1 MRMSSSLSRTMIVI
15 MLLSSGACRDQRATS
30 GAATADSSATP
41 ATSTTATTATNT
53 LVISRHDDRV
63 FAGGIA
69 PPAEKF
75 TNEAASDA
83 KAADA
88 GATLFT
94 GMNCDGCHGGG
105 AVGAVG
111 PSLTDGRW
119 RYGGA
124 DVDIYRSIAEGRPK
138 GMPAFGGVLQP
149 AMIWR
154 LVVYIKS
161 LPLPNDVSTE
171 SWQ

>member
-1 MRMSSSLSRTMIVI
+1 MR
-15 MLLSSGACRDQRATS
+15 LLSSNVRT
-30 GAATADSSATP
+30 
-41 ATSTTATTATNT
+41 T
-53 LVISRHDDRV
+53 LVIAALAASACREQTAVPATAASSGASENALVISKHADRV

-69 PPAEKF
+69 PPAERV
-75 TNEAASDA
+75 TNTAAQNA
-83 KAADA
+83 KAADE

-94 GMNCDGCHGGG
+94 SMNCDGCHGGG

-124 DVDIYRSIAEGRPK
+124 DADIYRSIAEGRPK
-138 GMPAFGGVLQP
+138 GMPSFGGVLQP

-154 LVVYIKS
+154 LVAYIKS
-161 LPLPNDVSTE
+161 LPPPKDAPTE
-171 SWQ
+171 SW

>member
-1 MRMSSSLSRTMIVI
+1 MKNLPPRSRS
-15 MLLSSGACRDQRATS
+15 MLAVLVLAFVACREQKGIPAAT
-30 GAATADSSATP
+30 TADSVGT
-41 ATSTTATTATNT
+41 ATSAASTTTNA
-53 LVISRHDDRV
+53 LVISRHEDRI

-69 PPAEKF
+69 SPPETF
-75 TNEAASDA
+75 TNSAAQDA

-88 GATLFT
+88 GAALFT

-124 DVDIYRSIAEGRPK
+124 DADVYRSIAEGRPK

-154 LVVYIKS
+154 LVAYLKS
-161 LPLPNDVSTE
+161 LPAPKDAPTE
-171 SWQ
+171 SW

>member
-1 MRMSSSLSRTMIVI
+1 MNSPSWRSGRDAALAILSLTSV
-15 MLLSSGACRDQRATS
+15 ACREQTDLP
-30 GAATADSSATP
+30 AASMP
-41 ATSTTATTATNT
+41 AGTENAI
-53 LVISRHDDRV
+53 VISRREGRI

-69 PPAEKF
+69 PAAEKV
-75 TNEAASDA
+75 TNFAEHDA
-83 KAADA
+83 KSANA
-88 GATLFT
+88 GAKLFT

-124 DVDIYRSIAEGRPK
+124 DADIFRSIAEGRPK

-149 AMIWR
+149 PMIWR
-154 LVVYIKS
+154 LVAYIKS
-161 LPLPNDVSTE
+161 LPPPKDVATE
-171 SWQ
+171 TW

>member
-1 MRMSSSLSRTMIVI
+1 MTHFPSRSRSRAALVI
-15 MLLSSGACRDQRATS
+15 LVLASAACREQTS
-30 GAATADSSATP
+30 VP
-41 ATSTTATTATNT
+41 ATATTAGTENA
-53 LVISRHDDRV
+53 LVISRHEDRI
-63 FAGGIA
+63 FAGGLA
-69 PPAEKF
+69 PPVEKF
-75 TNEAASDA
+75 TNSATNDA
-83 KAADA
+83 KAAEA

-119 RYGGA
+119 RYGGTDA
-124 DVDIYRSIAEGRPK
+124 DIFRSIAEGRPK

-154 LVVYIKS
+154 LVAYIKS
-161 LPLPNDVSTE
+161 LPPPKDVPTE
-171 SWQ
+171 SW

>member
-1 MRMSSSLSRTMIVI
+1 MTSRC
-15 MLLSSGACRDQRATS
+15 LSSRLRCSLAIVAL
-30 GAATADSSATP
+30 AATACREQTAIPVTAASGSATQN
-41 ATSTTATTATNT
+41 A
-53 LVISRHDDRV
+53 LVISKHDDRI

-69 PPAEKF
+69 PPAERVSNTAAK
-75 TNEAASDA
+75 NE
-83 KAADA
+83 KAAEE

-94 GMNCDGCHGGG
+94 SMNCDGCHGGG

-124 DVDIYRSIAEGRPK
+124 DADIYRSIAEGRPK

-149 AMIWR
+149 AMVWR
-154 LVVYIKS
+154 LVAYIKS
-161 LPLPNDVSTE
+161 LPKPKDAPTE
-171 SWQ
+171 SW

>member
-1 MRMSSSLSRTMIVI
+1 MKILPSRSGTLLA
-15 MLLSSGACRDQRATS
+15 MLVLALVACREQKDKPAET
-30 GAATADSSATP
+30 TADSTGAV
-41 ATSTTATTATNT
+41 ASTTTNA

-69 PPAEKF
+69 PPAERF
-75 TNEAASDA
+75 TNSAAHDA

-88 GATLFT
+88 GAALFT

-124 DVDIYRSIAEGRPK
+124 DADIYRSIAEGRPK

-149 AMIWR
+149 PMIWR
-154 LVVYIKS
+154 LVAYIKS
-161 LPLPNDVSTE
+161 LPAPKDVPTE
-171 SWQ
+171 SW

>member
-1 MRMSSSLSRTMIVI
+1 MRLFSLHRVVALV
-15 MLLSSGACRDQRATS
+15 ML
-30 GAATADSSATP
+30 AATASACREQSAASPASATKS
-41 ATSTTATTATNT
+41 AENA

-63 FAGGIA
+63 FAGGLM
-69 PPAEKF
+69 PPAERVV
-75 TNEAASDA
+75 NSEAHNA
-83 KAADA
+83 KAAEE

-94 GMNCDGCHGGG
+94 SMNCDGCHGGG

-124 DVDIYRSIAEGRPK
+124 DADIFRSIAEGRPK
-138 GMPAFGGVLQP
+138 GMPSFGGALQP

-154 LVVYIKS
+154 LVAYIKS
-161 LPLPNDVSTE
+161 LPAPKDVPTE
-171 SWQ
+171 SW

>member
-1 MRMSSSLSRTMIVI
+1 MTHFPSRSRSWTRSALA
-15 MLLSSGACRDQRATS
+15 MLVLASTACRKQAS
-30 GAATADSSATP
+30 VPASATAAG
-41 ATSTTATTATNT
+41 AENA
-53 LVISRHDDRV
+53 LVISRHDDRI

-69 PPAEKF
+69 PPAERF
-75 TNEAASDA
+75 TNSAAHDA
-83 KAADA
+83 KAAEA

-124 DVDIYRSIAEGRPK
+124 DADIFRSIAEGRPK

-154 LVVYIKS
+154 LVAYIKS
-161 LPLPNDVSTE
+161 LPPPKDVPTE
-171 SWQ
+171 SW

>member
-1 MRMSSSLSRTMIVI
+1 MTHFPSRYRSRAVLAIVV
-15 MLLSSGACRDQRATS
+15 LASAACRKQTS
-30 GAATADSSATP
+30 VP
-41 ATSTTATTATNT
+41 ATATTAGGENA
-53 LVISRHDDRV
+53 LVISRHDDRI

-75 TNEAASDA
+75 TNAASNDA
-83 KAADA
+83 KAAEA

-119 RYGGA
+119 RYGGTDA
-124 DVDIYRSIAEGRPK
+124 DIFRSIAEGRPK

-154 LVVYIKS
+154 LVAYIKS
-161 LPLPNDVSTE
+161 LPPPKDVPTE
-171 SWQ
+171 SW

>member
-1 MRMSSSLSRTMIVI
+1 MKTLPSRSRA
-15 MLLSSGACRDQRATS
+15 MLAVLVLASVACREQKGIPAVTTSDSSGAAMTS
-30 GAATADSSATP
+30 TSAT
-41 ATSTTATTATNT
+41 TTNA
-53 LVISRHDDRV
+53 LVISRHDDRI

-69 PPAEKF
+69 PPPERF
-75 TNEAASDA
+75 TNSAAHDA

-88 GATLFT
+88 GAMLFT

-119 RYGGA
+119 RYGGTDA
-124 DVDIYRSIAEGRPK
+124 DIYRSIAEGRPK

-154 LVVYIKS
+154 LVAYIKL
-161 LPLPNDVSTE
+161 LPAPKDAPTE
-171 SWQ
+171 SW

>member
-1 MRMSSSLSRTMIVI
+1 MRIFPSRSRV
-15 MLLSSGACRDQRATS
+15 LLVMFVLACGACREQHAAP
-30 GAATADSSATP
+30 GAANVDSDSSTA
-41 ATSTTATTATNT
+41 STMTDALIN
-53 LVISRHDDRV
+53 SRHENRI
-63 FAGGIA
+63 FAGGIS
-69 PPAEKF
+69 PPAERYSNAGA
-75 TNEAASDA
+75 TDA
-83 KAADA
+83 KAADE

-124 DVDIYRSIAEGRPK
+124 DADIYRSIAGGRPK

-154 LVVYIKS
+154 IVAYVKS
-161 LPLPNDVSTE
+161 LPPPKDAPTE
-171 SWQ
+171 SW

>member
-1 MRMSSSLSRTMIVI
+1 VLVALLFLAVIV
-15 MLLSSGACRDQRATS
+15 GGCREQS
-30 GAATADSSATP
+30 AAPAAAAKSNDSENA
-41 ATSTTATTATNT
+41 

-63 FAGGIA
+63 FAGGLM
-69 PPAEKF
+69 PPAERVVN
-75 TNEAASDA
+75 TEAHNA
-83 KAADA
+83 KAAEE

-94 GMNCDGCHGGG
+94 SMNCDGCHGGG

-124 DVDIYRSIAEGRPK
+124 DADIYRSIAEGRPK
-138 GMPAFGGVLQP
+138 GMPSFGGALQP

-154 LVVYIKS
+154 LVAYIKS
-161 LPLPNDVSTE
+161 LPAPKDAPTE
-171 SWQ
+171 SW

>member
-1 MRMSSSLSRTMIVI
+1 MTHFPSRSRSCAALAILV
-15 MLLSSGACRDQRATS
+15 LASAACREQTS
-30 GAATADSSATP
+30 VP
-41 ATSTTATTATNT
+41 ATATTGGTGNAP
-53 LVISRHDDRV
+53 VISRHEDRI
-63 FAGGIA
+63 FAGGLA

-75 TNEAASDA
+75 TNSASHDA
-83 KAADA
+83 KAAEA

-119 RYGGA
+119 RYGGTDA
-124 DVDIYRSIAEGRPK
+124 DIFRSIAEGRPK

-154 LVVYIKS
+154 LVAYIKS
-161 LPLPNDVSTE
+161 LPPPKDVPTE
-171 SWQ
+171 SW

>member
-1 MRMSSSLSRTMIVI
+1 MKHFPSRSRVALTILV
-15 MLLSSGACRDQRATS
+15 LASGACREQTEVPAAATS
-30 GAATADSSATP
+30 ANTANAP
-41 ATSTTATTATNT
+41 
-53 LVISRHDDRV
+53 VISRHEDRV

-69 PPAEKF
+69 PAAEKF
-75 TNEAASDA
+75 TNSAAQDA
-83 KAADA
+83 KAAEA

-124 DVDIYRSIAEGRPK
+124 DADIYRSIAEGRSK

-149 AMIWR
+149 ATIWR

-161 LPLPNDVSTE
+161 LPLPKDVPTE
-171 SWQ
+171 SW

>member
-1 MRMSSSLSRTMIVI
+1 MRI
-15 MLLSSGACRDQRATS
+15 LSSGSRAVIVIVVLASAACRDQHATAGVS
-30 GAATADSSATP
+30 GADSAAVAADTAGTP
-41 ATSTTATTATNT
+41 NPI
-53 LVISRHDDRV
+53 VISKHDGRI

-69 PPAEKF
+69 PPPETF
-75 TNEAASDA
+75 TNSAAHDA
-83 KAADA
+83 KAEEA
-88 GATLFT
+88 GAALFT

-124 DVDIYRSIAEGRPK
+124 DADIFRSIAEGRPK

-154 LVVYIKS
+154 LVAYIKS
-161 LPLPNDVSTE
+161 LPAPKSVPTE
-171 SWQ
+171 SW

>member
-1 MRMSSSLSRTMIVI
+1 MRIFPSRARVA
-15 MLLSSGACRDQRATS
+15 LLLPVLASVACRDQHAAQSATK
-30 GAATADSSATP
+30 ADSSAT
-41 ATSTTATTATNT
+41 ATTTNAI
-53 LVISRHDDRV
+53 VISRHEARV

-69 PPAEKF
+69 PPTEKF
-75 TNEAASDA
+75 TNAATNDA
-83 KAADA
+83 KAAEA
-88 GATLFT
+88 GAALFT

-124 DVDIYRSIAEGRPK
+124 DEEIFRSIAEGRPR

-154 LVVYIKS
+154 LVAYIKS
-161 LPLPNDVSTE
+161 LPAPKDAPTE
-171 SWQ
+171 SW

>member
-1 MRMSSSLSRTMIVI
+1 MIRLGIVI
-15 MLLSSGACRDQRATS
+15 LVLAAGACREETEVP
-30 GAATADSSATP
+30 AATNATG
-41 ATSTTATTATNT
+41 AENAI
-53 LVISRHDDRV
+53 VIAPHDDRI

-69 PPAEKF
+69 PPAEKVV
-75 TNEAASDA
+75 NSAARDA
-83 KAADA
+83 KAADV

-124 DVDIYRSIAEGRPK
+124 DADIYRSIAEGRPK

-154 LVVYIKS
+154 LVAYIKS
-161 LPLPNDVSTE
+161 LPAPKDVPTE

>member
-1 MRMSSSLSRTMIVI
+1 MR
-15 MLLSSGACRDQRATS
+15 LSSPQLRAALLILAASASACREQS
-30 GAATADSSATP
+30 AAPPASATRS
-41 ATSTTATTATNT
+41 AENS

-63 FAGGIA
+63 FAGGLM
-69 PPAEKF
+69 PPAERVV
-75 TNEAASDA
+75 NSEIHNA
-83 KAADA
+83 KAAEE

-94 GMNCDGCHGGG
+94 SMNCDGCHGGG

-124 DVDIYRSIAEGRPK
+124 DADIFRSIAEGRPK
-138 GMPAFGGVLQP
+138 GMPSFGGALQP

-154 LVVYIKS
+154 LVAYIKS
-161 LPLPNDVSTE
+161 LPPPKDVPTE
-171 SWQ
+171 SW

>member
-1 MRMSSSLSRTMIVI
+1 MRLFSRRVRVALAILAAAT
-15 MLLSSGACRDQRATS
+15 GACREES
-30 GAATADSSATP
+30 AAPPA
-41 ATSTTATTATNT
+41 ATSTRSAENA

-63 FAGGIA
+63 FAGGLM
-69 PPAEKF
+69 PPPERVV
-75 TNEAASDA
+75 NSEIHNA
-83 KAADA
+83 KAAEE

-94 GMNCDGCHGGG
+94 SMNCDGCHGGG

-124 DVDIYRSIAEGRPK
+124 DADIFRSIAEGRPK
-138 GMPAFGGVLQP
+138 GMPSFGGALQP

-154 LVVYIKS
+154 LVAYIKS
-161 LPLPNDVSTE
+161 LPPPKDVPTE
-171 SWQ
+171 SW

>member
-1 MRMSSSLSRTMIVI
+1 MKTLPSRSRA
-15 MLLSSGACRDQRATS
+15 MLAVLVLASVACREQKGIPAVTTSDSSGAAMTS
-30 GAATADSSATP
+30 TSAT
-41 ATSTTATTATNT
+41 TTNA
-53 LVISRHDDRV
+53 LVISRHDDRI

-69 PPAEKF
+69 PPPERF
-75 TNEAASDA
+75 TNSVAHDA

-88 GATLFT
+88 GAMLFT

-124 DVDIYRSIAEGRPK
+124 DADIYRSIAEGRPK

-154 LVVYIKS
+154 LVAYIKL
-161 LPLPNDVSTE
+161 LPAPKDAPTE
-171 SWQ
+171 SW

>member
-1 MRMSSSLSRTMIVI
+1 MTHRTSLSRSRIAI
-15 MLLSSGACRDQRATS
+15 LAILSLAVSACRKETAVPAAANAA
-30 GAATADSSATP
+30 GAENA
-41 ATSTTATTATNT
+41 
-53 LVISRHDDRV
+53 LVISRHDDRI

-69 PPAEKF
+69 PPAEKVV
-75 TNEAASDA
+75 NSVAQDA
-83 KAADA
+83 KAAEV

-124 DVDIYRSIAEGRPK
+124 DADIYRSIAEGRPK

-154 LVVYIKS
+154 LVTYIKS
-161 LPLPNDVSTE
+161 LPVPKDVPTE

>member
-1 MRMSSSLSRTMIVI
+1 MRLFPLHAAAALV
-15 MLLSSGACRDQRATS
+15 ML
-30 GAATADSSATP
+30 AATATACREQSAASP
-41 ATSTTATTATNT
+41 ATAAKSSGNA

-63 FAGGIA
+63 FAGGLM
-69 PPAEKF
+69 PPAERVV
-75 TNEAASDA
+75 NPEAENA
-83 KAADA
+83 KAAEE

-94 GMNCDGCHGGG
+94 SMNCDGCHGGG

-124 DVDIYRSIAEGRPK
+124 DADIFRSIAEGRPK
-138 GMPAFGGVLQP
+138 GMPSFGGALQP

-154 LVVYIKS
+154 LVAYIK
-161 LPLPNDVSTE
+161 
-171 SWQ
+171 